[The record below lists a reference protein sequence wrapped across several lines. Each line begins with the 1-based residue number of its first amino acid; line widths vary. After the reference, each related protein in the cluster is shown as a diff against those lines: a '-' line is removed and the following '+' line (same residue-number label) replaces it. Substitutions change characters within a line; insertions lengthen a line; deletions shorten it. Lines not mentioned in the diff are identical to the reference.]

1 MAPLLTPQH
10 TPSSETLMHMP
21 TRIALRLASGLAGTL
36 LATAALAQ
44 VTFYENDDCG
54 GRRPCGPWV

>member
-1 MAPLLTPQH
+1 
-10 TPSSETLMHMP
+10 MHMP
-21 TRIALRLASGLAGTL
+21 TQIALRLAGGLTGTL
-36 LATAALAQ
+36 LAAAAWAQ